1 MSAYQVFLQ
10 SEIAVSL
17 CKAVRTSGE
26 TARPRGRPSSTSP
39 VPAATSSKK
48 RKAASVPNL
57 SQDVQFYQ

>member
-1 MSAYQVFLQ
+1 MSAYQVFLP

-57 SQDVQFYQ
+57 S